1 MASHDYDMGQSYP
14 PYRYLALF
22 GSRNEGLAGNHMGS
36 AEDVW
41 TLTAVYSPICIYT
54 LCVLRIRNRDEA
66 GFLLYRSIQL
76 ELELPE
82 TGPEIVLD
90 RVSFINGSS

>member
-1 MASHDYDMGQSYP
+1 MASHDYDMRQSYP

-41 TLTAVYSPICIYT
+41 TLTAVYSPIYIYIYIEMYVCIY
-54 LCVLRIRNRDEA
+54 IYIDM
-66 GFLLYRSIQL
+66 YIH
-76 ELELPE
+76 
-82 TGPEIVLD
+82 IV
-90 RVSFINGSS
+90 RTTHT